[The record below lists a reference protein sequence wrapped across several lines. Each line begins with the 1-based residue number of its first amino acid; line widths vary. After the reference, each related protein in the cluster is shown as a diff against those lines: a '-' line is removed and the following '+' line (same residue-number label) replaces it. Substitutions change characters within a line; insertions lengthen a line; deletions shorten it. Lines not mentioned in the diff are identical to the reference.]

1 MKRDA
6 GKGGGGVTSRFSIP
20 LKKSD
25 PSLVPGGGL
34 LISAG
39 AHRPFIRF
47 SRRRVETN
55 QVQLV
60 PGQQLP

>member
-1 MKRDA
+1 MHHEGAGMKSKTLLTFDSAEKVRPFA
-6 GKGGGGVTSRFSIP
+6 CSRRRAI
-20 LKKSD
+20 
-25 PSLVPGGGL
+25 
-34 LISAG
+34 ISAG